1 MENMAVK
8 TQFELEFI
16 INSSPKLLYNYL
28 TTPSAMSEWF
38 ADDVDFKEG
47 IYTFHWDGSHE
58 KAKVLSKVPGKSI
71 KFRWLE
77 NDDDESF
84 VEFRIEIDDLTKEL
98 AFIIDDFADEDE
110 VDVAKM
116 LWESQIDDLH
126 SIIGV

>member
-1 MENMAVK
+1 MAVK

-16 INSSPKLLYNYL
+16 INSSPKLLYNYI

-47 IYTFHWDGSHE
+47 IYTFHWDGSVE
-58 KAKVLSKVPGKSI
+58 KAKVLSKVLGKSI
-71 KFRWLE
+71 KFKWLE
-77 NDDDESF
+77 SEDEESF
-84 VEFRIEIDDLTKEL
+84 VELRIEVDELTKDL
-98 AFIIDDFADEDE
+98 ALIIIDFADEDE
-110 VDVAKM
+110 VKEAKM